1 MSSGTVLVTGGA
13 GFLGRFVVKR
23 LVESG
28 DFARVKVV
36 DLKVGDGPFEGASWA
51 GVQTVGG
58 IDVCDYDR
66 LRSEFEGVG
75 CVVHL
80 AGVVSFSLKDKEL
93 LWRVN
98 VDGTKNALRAAVEC
112 GAKRFVHVSSVAAL
126 GFADREDVLVDE
138 EFEFDWSIASRYRKY
153 YMLTKRHG
161 DVEVKRRFNKGLN
174 GVMLYPGLMFGPGDR
189 VNSARWI
196 AAIKA
201 GKMPF
206 NMPGGTNVVDV
217 RDVARAVGKAA
228 GDENITGRVLLSGA
242 NMRLKAMNEVIAE
255 AVGVAGPK
263 ITLPRCLREAMFWL
277 VLGAEMVAKGKL
289 AAGADN
295 VDSAFRMRYF
305 DNAKA
310 RRVMGWEPE
319 IGFAQTVRDTI
330 EWMKDDGQFE

>member
-1 MSSGTVLVTGGA
+1 MSGTVLVTGGA
-13 GFLGRFVVKR
+13 GFLGRYVVKR
-23 LVESG
+23 LIASG
-28 DFARVKVV
+28 DFAHVKVV
-36 DLKVGDGPFEGASWA
+36 DLKLGPGPFEEGSW
-51 GVQTVGG
+51 GDVETVGG
-58 IDVCDYDR
+58 VDVCDYDR
-66 LRSEFEGVG
+66 LRVEFEGAS

-126 GFADREDVLVDE
+126 GFADSEDVLVDE
-138 EFEFDWSIASRYRKY
+138 EFEFDWSIAARYRKY
-153 YMLTKRHG
+153 YMLTKRHA
-161 DVEVKRRFNKGLN
+161 DIAVERYFGEGLG
-174 GVMLYPGLMFGPGDR
+174 GVALYPGLMFGPGDR

-217 RDVARAVGKAA
+217 RDVAKGVAA
-228 GDENITGRVLLSGA
+228 AAADENITGSILLSGA

-255 AVGVAGPK
+255 AVGAGAPGM
-263 ITLPRCLREAMFWL
+263 TLPRCLRETMFRL
-277 VLGAEMVAKGKL
+277 VLAAETLAKGKL
-289 AAGADN
+289 AVTADN

-310 RRVMGWEPE
+310 KRVMGWEPE
-319 IGFAQTVRDTI
+319 IGFKQTVRDTI
-330 EWMKDDGQFE
+330 EWMKDDGQLK